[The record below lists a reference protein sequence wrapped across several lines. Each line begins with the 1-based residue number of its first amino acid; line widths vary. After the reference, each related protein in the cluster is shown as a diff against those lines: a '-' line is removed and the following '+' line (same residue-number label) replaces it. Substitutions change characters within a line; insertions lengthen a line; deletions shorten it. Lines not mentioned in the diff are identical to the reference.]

1 MRNYKKKAMFESEKV
16 IFFKPG
22 NNQQQ
27 KQSSCNQIPL
37 NILRE
42 VYGFG
47 NHVKKTAR
55 PSVEDYKHFSAWG
68 KKAEN
73 TK

>member
-22 NNQQQ
+22 NNQQP
-27 KQSSCNQIPL
+27 KQSSGNQIPL

-47 NHVKKTAR
+47 NYVKKTAR
-55 PSVEDYKHFSAWG
+55 VEDDKHFSAWG